1 MQNYI
6 VSLLQKTS
14 NDKNMSE
21 KKPELS
27 DAMKRKLESKKFSKN
42 PILGT
47 KFTIAISS
55 AKGGVGKSSFA
66 TNLALALKKIGLKI
80 GLLDADIYGPS
91 VPKMFGITEKPKS
104 DGQKLEPILK
114 YDIQCMSIGF
124 LTDQQTPMIWRGPM
138 VTSAIKTFTQKVNW
152 QNLDFIIVDM
162 PPGTGDTQLTFA
174 QEVKVDG
181 AVIVSTPQDLAL
193 LDVKRGIQMFDKTG
207 VKILGLIDNMS
218 YFIGD
223 DGKKYKIFG
232 EGGVKKT
239 ADEFKKE
246 FLGEIPINSE
256 IGKTSDDGKP
266 IVESNPN
273 HEISKIYLKF
283 ANKIKSTYL

>member
-1 MQNYI
+1 MP
-6 VSLLQKTS
+6 K
-14 NDKNMSE
+14 E
-21 KKPELS
+21 KPELS
-27 DAMKRKLESKKFSKN
+27 DAMQAKMSSKTPLKN
-42 PILGT
+42 PISGT
-47 KFTIAISS
+47 KFTIAVSS
-55 AKGGVGKSSFA
+55 AKGGVGKSTFA
-66 TNLALALKKIGLKI
+66 TNLALALKQIGCKV

-91 VPKMFGITEKPKS
+91 IPKMFGINEKPKS
-104 DGQKLEPILK
+104 DGQKLEPIVK

-152 QNLDFIIVDM
+152 KDLDFIIVDM
-162 PPGTGDTQLTFA
+162 PPGTGDTQLTFS
-174 QEVKVDG
+174 QDIKMDG
-181 AVIVSTPQDLAL
+181 AIIVSTPQEVAL
-193 LDVKRGIQMFDKTG
+193 LDVKRGIKMFDKLG

-218 YFIGD
+218 YFTGD

-246 FLGEIPINSE
+246 FLGEIPINPE
-256 IGKTSDDGKP
+256 IGKNGDNGKP

-273 HEISKIYLKF
+273 HEISKIYLEF
-283 ANKIKSTYL
+283 AKKIKSTYL